1 MPSVDTTTI
10 SLRVNNQTAWAF
22 EDLAQSKGMTKNAL
36 LVEMVQTELSKSL
49 PDGEPEVTTAEAEL
63 PPFEMPDNLS
73 RLYAAAL
80 SLIDDLTDA
89 GYPEKEILLMLSN
102 DRERML

>member
-22 EDLAQSKGMTKNAL
+22 EDLAQSKGVTKNAL
-36 LVEMVQTELSKSL
+36 LVEMVQRELSKNL
-49 PDGEPEVTTAEAEL
+49 PDEDDTQDVKTETS
-63 PPFEMPDNLS
+63 FEMPDNLS
-73 RLYAAAL
+73 RLYATAL
-80 SLIDDLTDA
+80 TLIDDLTEA
-89 GYPEKEILLMLSN
+89 GYPENEILLMLSN